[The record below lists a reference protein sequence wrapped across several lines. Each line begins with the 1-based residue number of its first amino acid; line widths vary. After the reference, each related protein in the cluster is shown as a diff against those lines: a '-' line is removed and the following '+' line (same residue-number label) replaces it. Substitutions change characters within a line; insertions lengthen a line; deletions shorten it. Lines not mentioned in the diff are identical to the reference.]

1 MELTRA
7 YSQPHQRAA
16 FAVDRTEKVIKGVA
30 LCSTGEARGHGVWAD
45 AEFVQKVVQLA
56 NQQPDGLKVRFGHPG
71 WFVDGI
77 GSEVGVV
84 KNVTYVEAKK
94 ESAERGYTVAYAIGD
109 FYAFEP
115 SQKNEA
121 AIDHIFSLAEQAHTL
136 FGMSIVFWSDGF
148 KEDEDG
154 LEVIDNPKGYP
165 HDTISVL
172 SACDFVSDPAL
183 NPSGLFPKELSAIRK
198 LTDLVSGL
206 KDNSLEPIKRFFS
219 SLVSPQEPASHLD
232 MSKTTTTPAGL
243 SDYRGK
249 RRLLERKGLTGFGEG
264 TDADGQTI
272 RWPSDVPVL
281 GDGIVVVDAEG
292 VESAAPAGEYVIAG
306 EGVTWTLTTDA
317 DGLLIEVS
325 QKAEAMAAVTTD
337 LSASLAAAQK
347 RAADADA
354 QLAKAEAELEKAK
367 AESQAAQKRAADAEK
382 LRTVKDTKPE
392 FVNDKPEM
400 DKRQV
405 YQVGGATEKSEVR
418 EILRR
423 VLDNKR
429 AQRSAVNRKDHA
441 ELQRLMDDAP
451 KFRTTGTGWDI
462 QSPGPPDL
470 LERCP
475 DFEDV
480 LREEII
486 NEVAQEYFTVKQY
499 EVRGSSTH
507 NVVLPVL
514 SDVSGGTYLKPG
526 FPCDPEFEGN
536 SKLVAREMTLV
547 PFHYARKYCVRDA
560 EWGNLFNGKYFV
572 NNQEIPLQAM
582 LLEQL
587 IGELMAELN
596 LTIMFG
602 TSGPNIMDGV
612 ITQALADVNVAQLAY
627 TVEYNAPTAVANPY
641 TYTLAL
647 DNLIPQKM
655 RQRATREQLQWVL
668 AEQQYRAYIA
678 WVQQNNQFQV
688 PLNSA
693 VNVQPPTT
701 VNARW
706 YPSFLMTDS
715 ITPLVSPQDMF
726 QLITFKSNL
735 ILGLSSLERDGE
747 RLLEFRQFEGD
758 LRFLFN
764 KHIGATYA
772 ESSMAVLGK
781 PTIAP

>member
-165 HDTISVL
+165 HDTISIL

-249 RRLLERKGLTGFGEG
+249 RRLLERKGLTAFGEG

-281 GDGIVVVDAEG
+281 GDGIVIVDAEG

-317 DGLLIEVS
+317 EGLLIEVS

-347 RAADADA
+347 RAADADT

-405 YQVGGATEKSEVR
+405 FQVGGATLESETRETVR
-418 EILRR
+418 K
-423 VLDNKR
+423 VLANKR
-429 AQRSAVNRKDHA
+429 ATASAMKRGDFQEV
-441 ELQRLMDDAP
+441 ERLSAMAP
-451 KFRTTGTGWDI
+451 KFRATGEGWDI

-470 LERCP
+470 L
-475 DFEDV
+475 
-480 LREEII
+480 LRAPYIEEII
-486 NEVAQEYFTVKQY
+486 REELLTELASDYLTVKNY
-499 EVRGSSTH
+499 DVRGAST
-507 NVVLPVL
+507 VSVTLPVL

-536 SKLVAREMTLV
+536 SKLVARSMTLV
-547 PFHYARKYCVRDA
+547 PFHYARQYCVRDE

-572 NNQEIPLQAM
+572 GNQEIPLQTVFIEQMVAGI
-582 LLEQL
+582 LEE
-587 IGELMAELN
+587 IN
-596 LTIMFG
+596 LTIFHG
-602 TSGPNIMDGV
+602 RIGPHIMDGLV
-612 ITQALADVNVAQLAY
+612 TQAIADGLVPKEAY
-627 TVEYNAPTAVANPY
+627 TVEYSAPTALLNPY
-641 TYTLAL
+641 TYTQRL
-647 DNLIPQKM
+647 DAAITPAM
-655 RQRATREQLQWVL
+655 RRRSSREELQWML
-668 AEQQYRAYIA
+668 AEPQLRGYIA

-688 PLNSA
+688 PLNSS
-693 VNVQPPTT
+693 VNVQPPVTT
-701 VNARW
+701 NAKW
-706 YPSFLMTDS
+706 YPSWLMVDT
-715 ITPLVSPQDMF
+715 LNAHAAGQDMY
-726 QLITFKSNL
+726 QLITFKKNL
-735 ILGLSSLERDGE
+735 ILGLSSLEGMGE
-747 RLLEFRQFEGD
+747 KLLHFEPFKGQ
-758 LRFLFN
+758 LQFLFN
-764 KHIGATYA
+764 AHIGTTYA
-772 ESSMAVLGK
+772 QSEMVVLGT
-781 PTIAP
+781 PTPA